1 MIWRAALIFASS
13 SLSLAAPC
21 ALAAEKPAQLAVG
34 VGAFSV
40 RDQTAVSPMASLQY
54 YAAYR
59 LFEQTAAARF
69 QGIGP
74 ILGLSA
80 NTDGGVFG
88 YGGAYVALRVL
99 NRIHLLPSAGI
110 GGYARGH
117 SKNLGGVFEFHLG
130 AALFY
135 QPLSN
140 DWLPAD
146 LRLGVTYTHISNAF
160 IHDRNPG
167 ADNIADNILVSIST
181 PLSMD
186 FWGTARGS

>member
-1 MIWRAALIFASS
+1 MRRESVITWQAALISASS
-13 SLSLAAPC
+13 SLLLAAPC
-21 ALAAEKPAQLAVG
+21 TFAAEKPARLAVG
-34 VGAFSV
+34 VGAFGV

-54 YAAYR
+54 YTAYR

-88 YGGAYVALRVL
+88 YGGAYAALRVL
-99 NRIHLLPSAGI
+99 DRIRLLPSAGI
-110 GGYARGH
+110 GGYARGQ
-117 SKNLGGVFEFHLG
+117 SEDLGGVFEFHLG

-135 QPLSN
+135 QPPSN
-140 DWLPAD
+140 DWLPAG
-146 LRLGVTYTHISNAF
+146 LCLGVTYTHISNAS

-167 ADNIADNILVSIST
+167 ADNILAGISM
-181 PLSMD
+181 PQSVG
-186 FWGTARGS
+186 F